1 MNNNIIIVNTCDAY
15 EDVWVLFFSAFKEYW
30 PECAYKILINTESKS
45 FNLDFDNVTTHTSS
59 MVGKKDKWG
68 LRLKETL
75 ESCNSE
81 YVTMLYDDFVLEGK
95 VDVKSIE
102 QCIKW
107 LDCNQDVTAFYF
119 THNSANVNIDD
130 HRFAHF
136 QAIPQ
141 TGDYKLNSAPALWRR
156 STLLSYIED
165 DDTPWAW
172 EYFGSYRAYKNKQT
186 FYCVKK
192 VFESIYPY
200 NYSMG
205 GAIYRGKWV
214 GKIVIPLI
222 ARYNLNIDLLQ
233 RGVADGNQTDNKRS
247 FKWKI
252 DFFLLGYK
260 MIGYGI
266 FLYVFRIIKMKL
278 LKYLYA

>member
-1 MNNNIIIVNTCDAY
+1 MNNNIIIVNKCDAY

-30 PECAYKILINTESKS
+30 PKCAYKILINTESKS
-45 FNLDFDNVTTHTSS
+45 FNLNFDNVTTHTSS
-59 MVGKKDKWG
+59 MIGKKDNWG

-75 ESCNSE
+75 KSCNSE
-81 YVTMLYDDFVLEGK
+81 YVTMLYDDFVLEGQ
-95 VDVKSIE
+95 VDVKAIE

-107 LDCNQDVTAFYF
+107 LDCNQDVTVFYF

-156 STLLSYIED
+156 STLLNYIED

-192 VFESIYPY
+192 EFESIYPY
-200 NYSMG
+200 NYTMG

-214 GKIVIPLI
+214 GKIVVPLI
-222 ARYNLNIDLLQ
+222 AKYNLNIDLLQ
-233 RGVADGNQTDNKRS
+233 RGLADGNQKDNKRS

-260 MIGYGI
+260 MIGYGV
-266 FLYVFRIIKMKL
+266 FLYIFRIIKMKFS
-278 LKYLYA
+278 KHLYA